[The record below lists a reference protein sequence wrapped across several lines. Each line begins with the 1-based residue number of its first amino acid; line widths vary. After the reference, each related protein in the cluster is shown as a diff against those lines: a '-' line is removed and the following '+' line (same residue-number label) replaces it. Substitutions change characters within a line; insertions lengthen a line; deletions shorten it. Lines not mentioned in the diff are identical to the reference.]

1 MRKSWSVGMIG
12 VLFIFVVGT
21 SSSFVAPAF
30 AATENGSYT
39 VVTSDIL
46 TKRPTTD
53 MLPADFPIP
62 DDAVIDTS
70 QQTYINGQ
78 QNMVLVFHTK
88 SSMETLAKTYNEYFR
103 IINMDQAI
111 QTLNEQQLSVKG
123 TDPATTQQ
131 WLLTGAPDASK
142 DTVEVTVKVIKT
154 Q

>member
-70 QQTYINGQ
+70 QQTYLDGQ

>member
-39 VVTSDIL
+39 VVTPDIL

-53 MLPADFPIP
+53 ILPADFPIP

-70 QQTYINGQ
+70 QQTYIEGQ
-78 QNMVLVFHTK
+78 HSILLVFHTK
-88 SSMETLAKTYNEYFR
+88 SSMETLAKTYDEYFR
-103 IINMDQAI
+103 IVNMDQAI
-111 QTLNEQQLSVKG
+111 QTLNEQQLSVQG
-123 TDPATTQQ
+123 TEPVTAQQ
-131 WLLTGAPDASK
+131 WSLTGAPTASK
-142 DTVEVTVKVIKT
+142 DTVEVTVKVMKN

>member
-12 VLFIFVVGT
+12 VLLVFVVGT

-39 VVTSDIL
+39 VVTPDIL

-53 MLPADFPIP
+53 ILPADFPIP

-70 QQTYINGQ
+70 QQTYIDGQ

-131 WLLTGAPDASK
+131 WSLKGAPTASK
-142 DTVEVTVKVIKT
+142 DTVEVTVQVVKT